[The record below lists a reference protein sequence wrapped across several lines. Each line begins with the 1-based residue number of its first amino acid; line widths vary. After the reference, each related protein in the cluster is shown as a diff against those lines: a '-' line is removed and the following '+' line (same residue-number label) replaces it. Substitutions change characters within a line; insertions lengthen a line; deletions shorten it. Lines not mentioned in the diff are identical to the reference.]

1 MGTEAGTRFCYVYDV
16 TAEGNFE
23 GKNILNLPKT
33 IAQCASL
40 RDWDPS
46 ELEDELAQSR
56 AKLLEVRDLRTHF
69 HTFAGTVKAVNG
81 VSFDI
86 AAGEVMGLVGESGG
100 GKSVVGFSILG
111 LIDSPGKIEG
121 GEILLDGEDL
131 VKAGEARLRE
141 IRGREISMVFQ
152 DPMTS
157 LNPLHSVGRQMD
169 EVLRLHSDLDAEA
182 RRAACVEMLESVGIS
197 RAAERLKA
205 YPHQFSGGMRQRV
218 VIAIAL
224 LARPRLIIADEPTT
238 ALDVT
243 IQSQILK
250 LMRRQIAEK
259 GSSMILVTHD
269 LAVVS
274 EMADHITVLYC
285 GNVVERGRTRELIE
299 APAHP
304 YTRGLIDSIPDYSN
318 RHERLKQ
325 IPGTVPDIRNLP
337 RGCNFRERCP
347 RAQAL
352 CSEIEPDLMPQR
364 GSLSAACHFPLSPG
378 DTA

>member
-1 MGTEAGTRFCYVYDV
+1 MAQ
-16 TAEGNFE
+16 AERQP
-23 GKNILNLPKT
+23 L
-33 IAQCASL
+33 
-40 RDWDPS
+40 
-46 ELEDELAQSR
+46 LA
-56 AKLLEVRDLRTHF
+56 VRGLRTCF
-69 HTFAGTVKAVNG
+69 HTFSGTVKAVEG
-81 VSFDI
+81 VSFEI
-86 AAGEVMGLVGESGG
+86 GQGEVMGLVGESGG

-111 LIDSPGKIEG
+111 LIDSPGRIEG
-121 GEILLDGEDL
+121 GEILLNGQDL
-131 VKAGEARLRE
+131 VTAGEARLRE
-141 IRGREISMVFQ
+141 VRGREISMVFQ

-157 LNPLHSVGRQMD
+157 LNPLHTVGRQMD
-169 EVLRLHSDLDAEA
+169 EVLRLHTDLGAGA

-250 LMRRQIAEK
+250 LMRQQIAEK
-259 GSSMILVTHD
+259 GASMILITHD

-285 GNVVERGRTRELIE
+285 GKVVERGRTRELIE
-299 APAHP
+299 TPAHP
-304 YTRGLIDSIPDYSN
+304 YTRGLIDSIPDTAH
-318 RHERLKQ
+318 RHGRLRQ
-325 IPGTVPDIRNLP
+325 IPGSIPDIRNLP
-337 RGCNFRERCP
+337 TGCNFRDRCP

-352 CSEIEPDLMPQR
+352 CAEREPDLARQHAT
-364 GSLSAACHFPLSPG
+364 LWAACHFPLKPG
-378 DTA
+378 ETA

>member
-1 MGTEAGTRFCYVYDV
+1 MT
-16 TAEGNFE
+16 TAATDTT
-23 GKNILNLPKT
+23 L
-33 IAQCASL
+33 
-40 RDWDPS
+40 
-46 ELEDELAQSR
+46 LA
-56 AKLLEVRDLRTHF
+56 VRDLRTWF
-69 HTFAGTVKAVNG
+69 HTFSGTVKAVNG

-86 AAGEVMGLVGESGG
+86 GKGEVMGLVGESGG

-111 LIDSPGKIEG
+111 LIDSPGQIMG
-121 GEILLDGEDL
+121 GQILLDGEDL
-131 VKAGEARLRE
+131 AQASEERLRQ

-157 LNPLHSVGRQMD
+157 LNPLHTVGQQMD
-169 EVLRLHSDLDAEA
+169 EVLRLHTDLDTEA
-182 RRAACVEMLESVGIS
+182 RRKACVEMLESVGIS
-197 RAAERLKA
+197 RAADRLGA

-218 VIAIAL
+218 VIAIAM

-250 LMRRQIAEK
+250 LMRSQIADK
-259 GSSMILVTHD
+259 GASMILITHD

-285 GNVVERGRTRELIE
+285 GKVVERGRTRDLIE
-299 APAHP
+299 TPVHP
-304 YTRGLIDSIPDYSN
+304 YTRGLIDSIPDPAN
-318 RHERLKQ
+318 RHARLKQ

-337 RGCNFRERCP
+337 KGCNFRDRCP

-352 CSEIEPDLMPQR
+352 CAETEPDLRPQNAAQW
-364 GSLSAACHFPLSPG
+364 AACHYPLAPG
-378 DTA
+378 DSA

>member
-1 MGTEAGTRFCYVYDV
+1 MAQ
-16 TAEGNFE
+16 AERQP
-23 GKNILNLPKT
+23 L
-33 IAQCASL
+33 
-40 RDWDPS
+40 
-46 ELEDELAQSR
+46 LA
-56 AKLLEVRDLRTHF
+56 VRGLRTWF
-69 HTFAGTVKAVNG
+69 HTFSGTVKAVEG
-81 VSFDI
+81 VSFEI
-86 AAGEVMGLVGESGG
+86 GQGEVMGLVGESGG

-111 LIDSPGKIEG
+111 LIDSPGRIEG
-121 GEILLDGEDL
+121 GEILLNGQDL
-131 VKAGEARLRE
+131 VTAGEARLRE
-141 IRGREISMVFQ
+141 VRGREISMVFQ

-157 LNPLHSVGRQMD
+157 LNPLHTVGRQMD
-169 EVLRLHSDLDAEA
+169 EVLRLHTDLGAGA

-250 LMRRQIAEK
+250 LMRQQIAEK
-259 GSSMILVTHD
+259 GASMILITHD

-285 GNVVERGRTRELIE
+285 GKVVERGRTRELIE
-299 APAHP
+299 TPAHP
-304 YTRGLIDSIPDYSN
+304 YTRGLIDSIPDTAH
-318 RHERLKQ
+318 RHDRLRQ
-325 IPGTVPDIRNLP
+325 IPGSIPDIRNLP
-337 RGCNFRERCP
+337 TGCNFRDRCP

-352 CSEIEPDLMPQR
+352 CAEREPDLARQHAT
-364 GSLSAACHFPLSPG
+364 LWAACHFPLKPG
-378 DTA
+378 ETA

>member
-1 MGTEAGTRFCYVYDV
+1 M
-16 TAEGNFE
+16 TA
-23 GKNILNLPKT
+23 P
-33 IAQCASL
+33 
-40 RDWDPS
+40 
-46 ELEDELAQSR
+46 
-56 AKLLEVRDLRTHF
+56 LLSVRDLRTYF
-69 HTFAGTVKAVNG
+69 HTFSGVVKAVNG

-86 AAGEVMGLVGESGG
+86 GAGQVMGLVGESGG

-111 LIDSPGKIEG
+111 LIDPPGRIEG
-121 GEILLDGEDL
+121 GQILLDGQDL
-131 VKAGEARLRE
+131 VGAPEEALRRV
-141 IRGREISMVFQ
+141 RGRQISMVFQ

-157 LNPLHSVGRQMD
+157 LNPLHTVGRQMD
-169 EVLRLHSDLDAEA
+169 EMLRLHTNLDAPA
-182 RRAACVEMLESVGIS
+182 RKAACIEMLESVGIS
-197 RAAERLKA
+197 RAAERLGA

-224 LARPRLIIADEPTT
+224 LAGPRLIIADEPTT

-250 LMRRQIAEK
+250 LMRRQIAER
-259 GSSMILVTHD
+259 GASMILITHD

-285 GNVVERGRTRELIE
+285 GKVVERGLTRDVIG

-304 YTRGLIDSIPDYSN
+304 YTRGLIDSIPDP
-318 RHERLKQ
+318 RHRQTRLSQ

-337 RGCNFRERCP
+337 VGCSFRERCP

-352 CSEIEPDLMPQR
+352 CAQADPPLTAQR
-364 GSLSAACHFPLSPG
+364 ASLHAACHFPLTEAEAP
-378 DTA
+378 

>member
-1 MGTEAGTRFCYVYDV
+1 MM
-16 TAEGNFE
+16 
-23 GKNILNLPKT
+23 
-33 IAQCASL
+33 
-40 RDWDPS
+40 RDTV
-46 ELEDELAQSR
+46 QQ
-56 AKLLEVRDLRTHF
+56 KLLEVRDLRTHF

-141 IRGREISMVFQ
+141 IRGRDISMVFQ

-157 LNPLHSVGRQMD
+157 LNPLHTVGRQMD
-169 EVLRLHSDLDAEA
+169 EVLSLHSDLDAEA
-182 RRAACVEMLESVGIS
+182 RHTACVEMLESVGIS

-259 GSSMILVTHD
+259 GASMILVTHD

-304 YTRGLIDSIPDYSN
+304 YTRGLIDSIPDLGN

-337 RGCNFRERCP
+337 QGCNFRDRCP

-352 CSEIEPDLMPQR
+352 CAEIEPDLMPQR